1 MLNAPPPR
9 NVIATN
15 RARLVAS
22 EGQVGE
28 AVKGMIQDL
37 ARTASRQLLVT
48 FNQSFALAISSP
60 R

>member
-15 RARLVAS
+15 RARLVANGGRVS
-22 EGQVGE
+22 E

>member
-9 NVIATN
+9 NAIATN
-15 RARLVAS
+15 GARLVAS
-22 EGQVGE
+22 GGRVSE

-37 ARTASRQLLVT
+37 VQTASGQLLVT
-48 FNQSFALAISSP
+48 FIQSFALAISSP